1 MKATIDIS
9 LYPLQ
14 STYKDEI
21 IIFVQQL
28 KKYAEIKIEV
38 NGMSTQ
44 IYGDYDQL
52 MALMQQEMK
61 AVLHKTKAVFILKI
75 AANERTKE
83 NLPEA
88 LK

>member
-9 LYPLQ
+9 LYPLN
-14 STYKDEI
+14 SSYKDEI

-28 KKYAEIKIEV
+28 KKYPDLKIEV

-44 IYGDYDQL
+44 IFGDYDQI
-52 MALMQQEMK
+52 MTLMQKEMK
-61 AVLHKTKAVFILKI
+61 VILNKTKAVFILKI
-75 AANERTKE
+75 AANERTKD

>member
-9 LYPLQ
+9 LYPLN
-14 STYKDEI
+14 SAYKDEI

-28 KKYAEIKIEV
+28 KKYPGIKIEV

-52 MALMQQEMK
+52 MTLMQQEMK
-61 AVLHKTKAVFILKI
+61 TVLLKTKAVFILKI
-75 AANERTKE
+75 AANERTRE

>member
-9 LYPLQ
+9 LYPLH

-28 KKYAEIKIEV
+28 KKYAEIKVEV

-75 AANERTKE
+75 ASNERTKE